1 VTAGALHGYLPRCA
15 GTDAGCHAICGRPA
29 SEQRTIDG
37 SPANLCT
44 TCATDFDEEEKFIMS
59 VINSRHPRWLLGPRV
74 RVDSLR
80 KGERFMSS
88 QGERFAYVRPD
99 EARSG
104 VHHVIGDD
112 GSLTSFAASAE
123 VVPLTPVRVS

>member
-1 VTAGALHGYLPRCA
+1 MTAGAIHGYLPRCS
-15 GTDAGCHAICGRPA
+15 GTDAGCHAMCNRPA

-37 SPANLCT
+37 APANLCT
-44 TCATDFDEEEKFIMS
+44 TCAHDFDEEEAFIMAT
-59 VINSRHPRWLLGPRV
+59 INAQHPRWLLGPRV

-80 KGERFMSS
+80 KGERFLSS
-88 QGERFAYVRPD
+88 HGERFTYARPD
-99 EARSG
+99 GARSG
-104 VHHVIGDD
+104 VHQVFAED